1 MNLHIYWDHG
11 FVQRESESGVCMVI
25 YAELWFRSLV
35 SSFLLGF
42 LHCLKAVT
50 GTVWKERSFTIL
62 CVWLCFVFGLFG
74 FQFWNTGS
82 VWVCLDLKGRV
93 SVHIMLVC
101 LKNSFG
107 EECTLCFLNFTV
119 SVLLDYLCSFGWLG
133 VFFSLDSEI
142 IHHFGSCST
151 SWQDLNSLFKV
162 FTCCEIT
169 SCWQMVQNIYEITWN
184 LNYSVY
190 MKFSFCR
197 LHKPW

>member
-1 MNLHIYWDHG
+1 MEYIMNLHIYWDHG

-50 GTVWKERSFTIL
+50 GTVWKERSFAIL

-107 EECTLCFLNFTV
+107 EECTLFFKLHCICITGLFVFLWMAWCFLLSGQWDN
-119 SVLLDYLCSFGWLG
+119 SSLWLL
-133 VFFSLDSEI
+133 
-142 IHHFGSCST
+142 
-151 SWQDLNSLFKV
+151 
-162 FTCCEIT
+162 
-169 SCWQMVQNIYEITWN
+169 
-184 LNYSVY
+184 
-190 MKFSFCR
+190 
-197 LHKPW
+197 